1 MDRTNNFAADAVVA
15 PRMAEEGSESEKPSR
30 WHATPHEIQPVVRV
44 VVEPVRGQTLLLPP
58 QTWSRGYLVL
68 TDLLQLVFE
77 VKFCSNAS
85 VESRVLPRCAGG
97 VASPTRFSRLL
108 PSGAHDGA

>member
-1 MDRTNNFAADAVVA
+1 MDEGGAFAAVLRGIVPSAAKAMDRTNNFTADAVVA

-30 WHATPHEIQPVVRV
+30 WHATPHEIQPVVRA

-68 TDLLQLVFE
+68 LQLVFE
-77 VKFCSNAS
+77 VKF
-85 VESRVLPRCAGG
+85 VRR
-97 VASPTRFSRLL
+97 RL
-108 PSGAHDGA
+108 